1 VGYWSTMAKT
11 QIPAPRTVWPTALP
25 TPTPSGLNFLAFDGP
40 GRAAA
45 TVEARQHSKQQI
57 EQCEYWDK
65 FIEDKITAG
74 CVAPGE
80 WTPAC

>member
-1 VGYWSTMAKT
+1 MGYWSTMAKT